1 LAEPVTRGGG
11 VRVFRVVVFSW
22 GEVWTRQRE
31 DVLKWPGG
39 IETFSGVALLNVRD
53 LLREAQDVLDDE

>member
-1 LAEPVTRGGG
+1 